1 VVADGMGGGDRG
13 ELASR
18 MVVESMLKIPTQGAL
33 SRRFRCALDEL
44 HRVNYHLCCEK
55 TLTETAS
62 MMGTTIVAL
71 LADQGMAALLWAGD
85 SRCYLHRKGVTFQ
98 VSEDHSL
105 LQHKM
110 NSQQR
115 TRAEAQ
121 QKMHQNVITRAIG
134 AEPELSVQSAEFEL
148 YPGDILLLCS
158 DGLHQALPERQIH
171 QAMQTG
177 LPEWTVR
184 SLMTTVLAGEAK
196 DNITIVV
203 MKYK

>member
-18 MVVESMLKIPTQGAL
+18 MVVESMLNIPTQGAL
-33 SRRFRCALDEL
+33 SRRVQCALDEL
-44 HRVNYHLCCEK
+44 RRVNYHLCCEK
-55 TLTETAS
+55 TLTEDEL
-62 MMGTTIVAL
+62 MMGTTVVAL
-71 LADQGMAALLWAGD
+71 LAHQGIAALLWAGD

-105 LQHKM
+105 VQRWM
-110 NSQQR
+110 NSQQM
-115 TRAEAQ
+115 TREEAQ
-121 QKMHQNVITRAIG
+121 QKVHQNIITRAIG
-134 AEPELSVQSAEFEL
+134 AEPDLSVQSAEFEL

-177 LPEWTVR
+177 LPEWIVR
-184 SLMTTVLAGEAK
+184 SLMTAVLAGEAR
-196 DNITIVV
+196 DNITLVV